1 MIYKLQII
9 GLQIVQLLSPHMALW
24 TAKQPPGE
32 VERAE
37 DLLPTGD
44 SHCLGDPDRDIGRQ
58 VRGCDCTPLLSPR
71 PIHGNTIPQKKQ
83 TFQMRPWT
91 ALQKPVSYSWQ
102 CFEISP
108 QPNGAGRVTLYSLES
123 EAELRVPEVRF

>member
-37 DLLPTGD
+37 DLLPQGTRIVWG
-44 SHCLGDPDRDIGRQ
+44 
-58 VRGCDCTPLLSPR
+58 T
-71 PIHGNTIPQKKQ
+71 Q
-83 TFQMRPWT
+83 TET
-91 ALQKPVSYSWQ
+91 
-102 CFEISP
+102 
-108 QPNGAGRVTLYSLES
+108 
-123 EAELRVPEVRF
+123 